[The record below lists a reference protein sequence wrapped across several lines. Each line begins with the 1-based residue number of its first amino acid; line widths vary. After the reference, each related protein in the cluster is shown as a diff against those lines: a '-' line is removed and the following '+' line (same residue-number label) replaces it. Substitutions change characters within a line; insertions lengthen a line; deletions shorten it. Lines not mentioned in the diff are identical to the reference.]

1 MKDFRIGVL
10 MAGTAPH
17 HSSSSTIRTALHSH
31 GMRLCGRTKKRRVTW
46 NMTIEAAWMPQN
58 RGGLLKSL
66 E

>member
-1 MKDFRIGVL
+1 MKNFGIGFL
-10 MAGTAPH
+10 MTDSAPH
-17 HSSSSTIRTALHSH
+17 HSRASTIRTAFHSH

-46 NMTIEAAWMPQN
+46 NMTIEAPWMPQN